1 MLDEYPVTRY
11 FDGRRHSCHQLIDQ
25 FLTNFS
31 NRVLAAG
38 EGAAAEEAA
47 QKVAE
52 QPKDLNALA
61 LLWAMIAGFF
71 RRLFGRKE
79 TT

>member
-1 MLDEYPVTRY
+1 MKI
-11 FDGRRHSCHQLIDQ
+11 RR
-25 FLTNFS
+25 TNAT
-31 NRVLAAG
+31 VACLLVAAIAVASG
-38 EGAAAEEAA
+38 GSAAAEEAA